1 MPHGVVDWDDLKI
14 EYATTKISYEK
25 LAKKYGVTKSALE
38 KIANKQKWV
47 EARRK
52 HCEKT
57 VAKAIDRASTHQAK
71 VLAKELQLADEITK
85 VLDRALKDAKQ
96 FNKHLIQRKE
106 KKGKDEKWWVEEQ
119 EFSKI
124 DTKALKEAAETLRIV
139 EDMKR
144 RMNNML
150 TEPERQKFEIER
162 EKLAMDKAKNS
173 INDDDDD
180 TTGVVVLAEI
190 LEDDDD
196 D

>member
-14 EYATTKISYEK
+14 EYATTKISYAK
-25 LAKKYGVTKSALE
+25 LAEKHGLSTSTLT
-38 KIANKQKWV
+38 KIALKQGWT
-47 EARRK
+47 EARAK
-52 HCEKT
+52 HSKKT

-85 VLDRALKDAKQ
+85 VLDKALKDAKQ
-96 FNKHLIQRKE
+96 FNRHLVNRRE
-106 KKGKDEKWWVEEQ
+106 KKGKNEKAWVEEQ
-119 EFSKI
+119 TFTKI

-173 INDDDDD
+173 INDDEDD

-190 LEDDDD
+190 LEDEDDD
-196 D
+196 